1 MTADSGRP
9 DVHER
14 ARFSFRPG
22 EFVRVAG
29 PPMGYTIE
37 RKVDARR
44 IDHLIIQVRAGGFGL
59 LEIALNTYSLRS
71 LNVGSDPRLRVAV
84 VSSHWS
90 ALPPAGVSRS
100 GGLNYSTLEVKN
112 RIVFQE
118 LARST
123 LEFLMIEKLNRSQLI
138 EGWGE
143 FYLRVHSGIHQVH
156 SRRASRAV
164 PADYLERDGAIRFYF
179 KQNGLAE
186 LLLFKFCGQA

>member
-29 PPMGYTIE
+29 PPMGYAIE

-118 LARST
+118 LARPT
-123 LEFLMIEKLNRSQLI
+123 LESLVIEKLNRSQLI

-179 KQNGLAE
+179 RQNGLAE
-186 LLLFKFCGQA
+186 LLLFKFCGQV

>member
-1 MTADSGRP
+1 MTAESGRP
-9 DVHER
+9 DVHKR
-14 ARFSFRPG
+14 ARSSFRPG
-22 EFVRVAG
+22 EFVRIAG
-29 PPMGYTIE
+29 PPIGYTIE
-37 RKVDARR
+37 RKADARR
-44 IDHLIIQVRAGGFGL
+44 IDHLIIQVRAGGFGV

-71 LNVGSDPRLRVAV
+71 LNVGYDPRLRVAV
-84 VSSHWS
+84 FSSHWS

-112 RIVFQE
+112 RIVYRE
-118 LARST
+118 LARPT
-123 LEFLMIEKLNRSQLI
+123 LESLVIEKLNRSLLV

-156 SRRASRAV
+156 SRRASHAV

-186 LLLFKFCGQA
+186 LLLFKFCGQV